1 MVSVMK
7 KVFSLLLVPAL
18 AGCLSSSPIPV
29 AHWPVA
35 YVGPT
40 VSERPGKLG
49 IGRVSQVVVRAPY
62 NSEGISVLRANGTVE
77 HDPYNE
83 FAALPSTLLKG
94 ALLDAMAASGK
105 FKTVV
110 NSSSGTKSSTM
121 VELLVAELALDCR
134 RENERK
140 AVVRIVLRVLRDG
153 EIVGLEKGEGFADAG
168 DGNYGAAFSLALS
181 AALSSWWRQELGSKD

>member
-1 MVSVMK
+1 MK
-7 KVFSLLLVPAL
+7 KVLCLLLVPAL
-18 AGCLSSSPIPV
+18 AGCLSSKPVPIS
-29 AHWPVA
+29 HWPVS

-40 VSERPGKLG
+40 ASERPGRLG

-62 NSEGISVLRANGTVE
+62 NAEGIAVLRANGTVE

-83 FAALPSTLLKG
+83 FAAQPSTLLKG

-110 NSSSGTKSSTM
+110 NSSSGTRSSAM
-121 VELLVAELALDCR
+121 VEMMVSELALDCR
-134 RENERK
+134 RPNERK
-140 AVVRIVLRVLRDG
+140 AVAKLIVRVLKDG

-168 DGNYGAAFSLALS
+168 DGNYGAAFSKAFSDALS
-181 AALSSWWRQELGSKD
+181 VSLSRLP